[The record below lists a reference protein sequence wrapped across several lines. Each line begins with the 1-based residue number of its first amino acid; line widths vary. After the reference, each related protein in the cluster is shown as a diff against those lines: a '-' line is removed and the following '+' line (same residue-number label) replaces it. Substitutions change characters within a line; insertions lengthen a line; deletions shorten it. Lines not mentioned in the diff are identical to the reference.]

1 MYPFHIIKHFN
12 DRRNSVKVSINRS
25 SMGHQVANKEGER
38 KRKKA
43 RERKY
48 IVTRM

>member
-1 MYPFHIIKHFN
+1 MYSFHIIKHFN
-12 DRRNSVKVSINRS
+12 NRRNSVKVSINRS
-25 SMGHQVANKEGER
+25 NMGHQTVNKEGER

-48 IVTRM
+48 IVTGM